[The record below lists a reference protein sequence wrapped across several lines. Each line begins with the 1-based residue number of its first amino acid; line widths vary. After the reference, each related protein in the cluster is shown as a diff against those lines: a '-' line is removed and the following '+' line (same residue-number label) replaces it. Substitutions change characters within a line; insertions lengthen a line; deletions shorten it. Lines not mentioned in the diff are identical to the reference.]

1 MEQRDIQAV
10 FFQHIKNSLPPHLSF
25 VDEIAEI
32 LEISNDSAYRRI
44 RGEKQ
49 LSFEEIKKLCSFF
62 KISLDQLLN
71 LNSDNIVFSGKFINP
86 ETYNFETYLQ
96 GLLGIMNMIQSFERK
111 EIYYLSKD
119 IPLFYYLMFPEIG
132 SFKNFAWLKTLL
144 QFPEFSGKKFSL
156 KASMGKHRE
165 MSDKIAELYVQVPS
179 VEIMNADNILTTL
192 RQIEYYKD
200 SRLFE
205 EEEDLEI
212 VYNSLEQMV
221 DHMEQQASE
230 GKKFMRNKQPT
241 AQSTDY
247 RLFVNDFII
256 GDNSFLAVLNE
267 AKVSILTHSALNA
280 LITRDQN
287 FGEYTYNN
295 VKNILRKSS
304 LISGVGERE
313 RVMFFN
319 LIRARIKAYRENK
332 VKTLGKL

>member
-1 MEQRDIQAV
+1 MEHRDIQAV

-49 LSFEEIKKLCSFF
+49 LSFEEIKKLCTFF

-71 LNSDNIVFSGKFINP
+71 LNSDSIVFSGKFINH
-86 ETYNFETYLQ
+86 ETYNYETYMQ
-96 GLLGIMNMIQSFERK
+96 GLFGIMNMIQSFQQK
-111 EIYYLSKD
+111 EMYYLSKD
-119 IPLFYYLMFPEIG
+119 IPIFYYYMFPEIG
-132 SFKNFAWLKTLL
+132 CFKNFAWLKTYF
-144 QFPEFSGKKFSL
+144 QFPEFSGQKFTFKPYL
-156 KASMGKHRE
+156 DKYRE
-165 MSDKIAELYVQVPS
+165 PAEKIAELYVNVPS

-200 SRLFE
+200 SDLFQNE
-205 EEEDLEI
+205 GDIEI

-221 DHMEQQASE
+221 GHMELQASE
-230 GKKFMRNKQPT
+230 GKKFMKGKQPT

-247 RLFVNDFII
+247 KLFANDFII
-256 GDNSFLAVLNE
+256 GDNSFLIILNQ
-267 AKVSILTHSALNA
+267 AKISVLTHSALNP
-280 LITRDQN
+280 IMTRDQN
-287 FGEYTYNN
+287 FGNYTHDNI
-295 VKNILRKSS
+295 KNILRKSS

-313 RVMFFN
+313 RAIFFN
-319 LIRARIKAYRENK
+319 LIRARIKAYRENR

>member
-1 MEQRDIQAV
+1 MEHQDIQTV
-10 FFQHIKNSLPPHLSF
+10 FFQHIKNTLPPHLSF

-32 LEISNDSAYRRI
+32 LQISNDSAYRRI

-71 LNSDNIVFSGKFINP
+71 LNSDSIVFSGKFINP
-86 ETYNFETYLQ
+86 ETFNYETYMQ
-96 GLLGIMNMIQSFERK
+96 GLLGLMNMIQSFEQK
-111 EIYYLSKD
+111 EMYYLSKD
-119 IPLFYYLMFPEIG
+119 IPLFYYYMFPEIG
-132 SFKNFAWLKTLL
+132 CFKNFAWLKTLL
-144 QFPEFSGKKFSL
+144 HFPEYQNQKFSFESYMD
-156 KASMGKHRE
+156 KYKPTAE
-165 MSDKIAELYVQVPS
+165 KIAEQYVQVPS

-200 SRLFE
+200 SHLFQK
-205 EEEDLEI
+205 EEDVET

-221 DHMEQQASE
+221 NHMELQASE
-230 GKKFMRNKQPT
+230 GKKFMRGKQPT

-247 RLFVNDFII
+247 KLFVNEFII
-256 GDNSFLAVLNE
+256 GDNSFLIILNQAKMAV
-267 AKVSILTHSALNA
+267 LTHSSLNPI
-280 LITRDQN
+280 ITRDQN
-287 FGEYTYNN
+287 FGNYTYDNI
-295 VKNILRKSS
+295 KNLLRKSS

-313 RVMFFN
+313 RAMFFN